1 VLKRMIFLF
10 LVLLAVQIANAG
22 KLQNFKAKN
31 IKNKNVYYEDIK
43 GEKLTIIDFWATWCK
58 PCVRSI
64 PKLVE
69 VYNKYKD
76 QGVQFIGI
84 NVDGNRNLPKVKPM
98 VRSLKITYPVL
109 LDLNN
114 QIMNDLN
121 ITSIPYLLIV
131 DSENNIVA
139 THIGYRPGDEK
150 ILEEEIANFLNK
162 SGEKGNEN

>member
-1 VLKRMIFLF
+1 MLKRMIFLF
-10 LVLLAVQIANAG
+10 LVLFTAQIAIAG
-22 KLQNFKAKN
+22 KLQNFKAKDL
-31 IKNKNVYYEDIK
+31 KNKTVSYEDLK

-64 PKLVE
+64 PKLVQ
-69 VYNKYKD
+69 VYDKYKD
-76 QGVQFIGI
+76 QGVQFIGM
-84 NVDGNRNLPKVKPM
+84 NVDGSRNLPKVKPM
-98 VRSLKITYPVL
+98 VRSLKIKYPVL

-131 DSENNIVA
+131 DSGNNIVA
-139 THIGYRPGDEK
+139 THVGYRPGDEK
-150 ILEEEIANFLNK
+150 ILHEEITNLLKK